1 MNGSS
6 RAAKQTAAHLAIVVF
21 LGAWAIAAI
30 GRPTYFLPDPLVV
43 LEHAGQF
50 FTNWRKFTHVLLS
63 FAHVGAALVVAFV
76 LGTLLA
82 LLAFYVPAFRLAVH
96 GRISPFFN
104 SFSAIGWVLLAVLW
118 FGANTFTVVFSI
130 AAILLPFA
138 IVNIREGLDQL
149 DSELMEMARSYSRSR
164 WKHFWRLVLPSLY
177 PFMFATLRVSFG
189 VAWKV
194 ALVVELVGGNAGLG
208 FLMNVARTE
217 FDTAAIL
224 AIIIVII
231 VFVHGLDKL
240 VLEPLQRRVSR
251 HYATA

>member
-1 MNGSS
+1 MTGTS
-6 RAAKQTAAHLAIVVF
+6 RAAKQTAAHLAIVII
-21 LGAWAIAAI
+21 LGAWAAAAM
-30 GRPTYFLPDPLVV
+30 GRPTFELPDPLVV
-43 LEHAGQF
+43 LENAGQF
-50 FTNWRKFTHVLLS
+50 FTSWRKFSHILLS
-63 FAHVGAALVVAFV
+63 FAHVGASLVVAFV

-82 LLAFYVPAFRLAVH
+82 LLPHYVPAFRLAVH

-104 SFSAIGWVLLAVLW
+104 SFSALGWVLLAVLW
-118 FGANTFTVVFSI
+118 FGANSFTVVFSI

-138 IVNIREGLDQL
+138 IVNIREGLQQL
-149 DSELMEMARSYSRSR
+149 DREMMEMGASFSRSR
-164 WKHFWRLVLPSLY
+164 WKHFGRLVLPSLY

-217 FDTAAIL
+217 FDTATIL
-224 AIIIVII
+224 AIIVIII

-251 HYATA
+251 HYAAA